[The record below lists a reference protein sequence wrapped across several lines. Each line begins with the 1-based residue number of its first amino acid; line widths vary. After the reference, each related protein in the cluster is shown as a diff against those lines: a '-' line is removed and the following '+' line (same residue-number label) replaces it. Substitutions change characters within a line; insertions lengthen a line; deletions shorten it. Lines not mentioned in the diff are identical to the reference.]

1 MLNLIK
7 ESPIN
12 HRLPKNILHRMIDF
26 GPIANFEWIWP
37 ANLSIF
43 ANGRVG
49 QDKGWILVAQWT
61 KLFAVELGC
70 WVLQNCRLQRKK
82 RDPCSK
88 CNVCHSI
95 WTQGGSGGKLW
106 GVAGGAGGT
115 GNRLFGG
122 LGDQPASATQAV
134 AAGQQPTRKLGDTAL
149 IQTKQDPT
157 LFDGRY
163 HQYDE
168 VLVTYHFV
176 WGDLAELGEH
186 FLEFLVS
193 KVLSKVLDV
202 HVGELLAG
210 WCCLSRA

>member
-95 WTQGGSGGKLW
+95 WTQGGVGGSCEELRGER
-106 GVAGGAGGT
+106 GVPGT
-115 GNRLFGG
+115 GCLAALETNPPAQLRLWRLASNRPGNWEIPRWYRLNRIPPF
-122 LGDQPASATQAV
+122 LM
-134 AAGQQPTRKLGDTAL
+134 GDTTNMMKFWSL
-149 IQTKQDPT
+149 TT
-157 LFDGRY
+157 LY
-163 HQYDE
+163 E
-168 VLVTYHFV
+168 VILPNLENTSLSFSSPRSSPKFLMYTLVN
-176 WGDLAELGEH
+176 
-186 FLEFLVS
+186 FLQA
-193 KVLSKVLDV
+193 DV
-202 HVGELLAG
+202 V
-210 WCCLSRA
+210 